1 MTQEINL
8 YVDKIVTPREIENL
22 LIDLKREYINQ
33 KLNQMHP
40 EDNYNLSQWYKELG
54 DNNGFKIHLS
64 ALNIDRK
71 CSRLMY
77 GGLLLTYKGYGSCI
91 SAKILANSWKSKE
104 ELETTYK
111 EMIST
116 IKKLQKKF
124 HGNIIDVDGIMKSNS
139 HKEHYEEE

>member
-8 YVDKIVTPREIENL
+8 YVDKIVTPIEIENL
-22 LIDLKREYINQ
+22 LIDFIDKR
-33 KLNQMHP
+33 
-40 EDNYNLSQWYKELG
+40 
-54 DNNGFKIHLS
+54 
-64 ALNIDRK
+64 

-91 SAKILANSWKSKE
+91 SVKILVTSWKSKE
-104 ELETTYK
+104 ELEITHK
-111 EMIST
+111 EMISV

-124 HGNIIDVDGIMKSNS
+124 HGNIIDVDGIMKYNS